1 MLRLGKKYAIPH
13 FENEA
18 LFRLHNDYP
27 TILKYWDLMYQAD
40 SLAMVE
46 DDVAATIDLAHEFQL
61 FTVLPSAY
69 ADYLR
74 AASPVCSLT
83 PNHIRSCFI
92 DKRLV

>member
-13 FENEA
+13 FESEA

-27 TILKYWDLMYQAD
+27 KNLKYWDFLYQESVD
-40 SLAMVE
+40 SMVE
-46 DDVAATIDLAHEFQL
+46 DDVAAVIDLAHEFQL

-74 AASPVCSLT
+74 AASPVCSFT
-83 PNHIRSCFI
+83 PQKLLH
-92 DKRLV
+92 